1 MDRANLMGLIQ
12 ALIPDTCVEENREQI
27 KKTNAEVKQSDPKT
41 NRALFLMAN
50 SVRK

>member
-12 ALIPDTCVEENREQI
+12 ALIPDTCVLENREQI
-27 KKTNAEVKQSDPKT
+27 KKINAEIKQSNPKT
-41 NRALFLMAN
+41 NKALFLRAK